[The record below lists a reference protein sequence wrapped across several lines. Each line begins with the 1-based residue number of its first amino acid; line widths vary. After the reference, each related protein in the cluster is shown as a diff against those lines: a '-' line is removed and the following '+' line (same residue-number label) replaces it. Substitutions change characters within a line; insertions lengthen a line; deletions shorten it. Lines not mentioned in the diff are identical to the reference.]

1 MKTAQGKKGVIKAFE
16 AIVSELS
23 AREVE
28 DLQDKLT
35 VQLHRLTDDG
45 IRYSLDEVK
54 KRLPAVK

>member
-1 MKTAQGKKGVIKAFE
+1 MKTAQVKKGVIKAFE

-23 AREVE
+23 AREVD
-28 DLQDKLT
+28 DLQDMLT

-45 IRYSLDEVK
+45 IHYSHDEVK